1 MKLVKNVI
9 FMNFMVFDCFPNNFL
24 YLIRTSNRDFPLSMI
39 WGRPGTSTDLVVDL
53 KFHAILM
60 VLRTVRTRCHRTF
73 WVAPRPSVGTEDR
86 SAAFH
91 DASWP
96 TGKSYPSTHLPN
108 PARFGDFC
116 VFRCGARIDDFHVV
130 VPSDAI
136 FISLHDK
143 VQRPSATLLSY
154 VRPYGLGSTGRP
166 VLGAPGPRVSTIGN
180 HLYSLSAYF
189 HCIQPC
195 CDPSPA
201 TLVASASQLVYR
213 MRSSPS
219 KVHTRI
225 VS

>member
-1 MKLVKNVI
+1 
-9 FMNFMVFDCFPNNFL
+9 
-24 YLIRTSNRDFPLSMI
+24 MI

-53 KFHAILM
+53 KFHAISM

-108 PARFGDFC
+108 PARFGAFC

-130 VPSDAI
+130 APSDAI

-154 VRPYGLGSTGRP
+154 VRPHGLGSIGGP

-195 CDPSPA
+195 CHPSPA
-201 TLVASASQLVYR
+201 TLVASASRLVYR